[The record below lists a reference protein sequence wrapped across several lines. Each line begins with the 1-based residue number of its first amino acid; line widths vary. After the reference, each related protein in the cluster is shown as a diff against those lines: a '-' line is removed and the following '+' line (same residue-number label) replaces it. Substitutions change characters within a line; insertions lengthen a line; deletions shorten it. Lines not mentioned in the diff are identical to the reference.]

1 MGKRNI
7 GQVKARSQQITNA
20 GLTFNRQAGG
30 LEVGNVAI
38 DRADADFKMLSKF
51 VGPADAAG
59 PHLVD

>member
-1 MGKRNI
+1 MLASEYMATII
-7 GQVKARSQQITNA
+7 GRLITNA

-51 VGPADAAG
+51 VGSADAAG